1 MAGMAS
7 GVTARRLTTII
18 NPTMSFLITSL
29 PPLR

>member
-1 MAGMAS
+1 MAG
-7 GVTARRLTTII
+7 GVTASRPTTII